1 MAISWDYMAGVKGTQ
16 MGMKQAADTNLA
28 TQRAKDARNKQA
40 YLKDKALKDKEE
52 EAKAQEQVIR
62 QSEALTTQTFFT
74 AAGGEDKLNYAG
86 LNSVY
91 EKGTQDLIS
100 TYTDIKNN
108 KDMDSTERAR
118 LMRTL
123 TSQVPLIKSSKAAI
137 DEQMKAYAAAAQ
149 TGDVSGAM
157 DPQFQQ
163 VYADLI
169 KGEFDGGIA
178 FEGDSMVFAGTTS
191 TGESIRLPLSEFGLK
206 LPSVVTKGGTLMDSA
221 DGYLDELKIEIDAYN
236 KTGFNGKGLR
246 KPPEFDP
253 EVKADAIRTLIE
265 KNSGDDAMYVYGM
278 DTLNLTREEIDGR
291 VKALEGQEMTT
302 NVLEESVRANLP
314 TTYADGRPLPT
325 GYYDNLASTQEV
337 YTTAD
342 AREQVMDDMIAQEVN
357 VLQGIY
363 NSKVNRA
370 QAPVSELSLVDK
382 TYASIMQEGQD
393 SLSTGTLGLTAQD
406 FNVGKSAGFDNIA
419 SNIQEGFN
427 DDGQYIVSYEQA
439 NTGPYTEN
447 VDGTP
452 IEPRRISYNLSTTGG
467 AKDFLLA
474 RFENEQGGRAS
485 NAKDTKESK
494 EDALKLAPVLAK
506 SFKDFIQA
514 QKDAEAAAAAA
525 EAARLKQQQI
535 MQNNV
540 LNSNTPATEP
550 GVTDFSLFKR
560 PTE

>member
-16 MGMKQAADTNLA
+16 MGMKQSADANLA
-28 TQRAKDARNKQA
+28 TQRAADARNKQA
-40 YLKDKALKDKEE
+40 YLKNKALKDKEE

-62 QSEALTTQTFFT
+62 QSEALQTQTFFT
-74 AAGGEDKLNYAG
+74 AAGGEDELTYAG

-221 DGYLDELKIEIDAYN
+221 DGYLDDLKIEIDAYN

-253 EVKADAIRTLIE
+253 ESKADAIRTLIE

-278 DTLNLTREEIDGR
+278 DTLNLTREEIDDR
-291 VKALEGQEMTT
+291 VNALEGKEMTS

-314 TTYADGRPLPT
+314 TTYADGRPLPE

-342 AREQVMDDMIAQEVN
+342 AREQVMEDMIAQEVN

-363 NSKVNRA
+363 NSKVGRA

-382 TYASIMQEGQD
+382 TYASILQEGQD

-427 DDGQYIVSYEQA
+427 DDGQYVVSYEQA

-474 RFENEQGGRAS
+474 RFENEQGGRGS

-494 EDALKLAPVLAK
+494 EDALKLAPGLAK
-506 SFKDFIQA
+506 SFRDVIKA
-514 QKDAEAAAAAA
+514 QKDAEAAAAAAAAAA
-525 EAARLKQQQI
+525 EAARLKQQEI
-535 MQNNV
+535 MQNRN
-540 LNSNTPATEP
+540 LDPFST
-550 GVTDFSLFKR
+550 TDFNKFKR
-560 PTE
+560 PN

>member
-28 TQRAKDARNKQA
+28 TQRAADARNKQA
-40 YLKDKALKDKEE
+40 YLKNKALKDKEE

-74 AAGGEDKLNYAG
+74 AAGGEDELNYSG

-137 DEQMKAYAAAAQ
+137 DQQMKAYAAAAQ

-221 DGYLDELKIEIDAYN
+221 DGYLDELKDEIDAYN
-236 KTGFNGKGLR
+236 KTGFNGNGLR

-253 EVKADAIRTLIE
+253 EVKADAIRAIIE
-265 KNSGDDAMYVYGM
+265 KKGDDAMYVYGM
-278 DTLNLTREEIDGR
+278 DTLNLTREEINDR
-291 VKALEGQEMTT
+291 VKALEGKEMTS

-314 TTYADGRPLPT
+314 TTYADGRPLPE

-342 AREQVMDDMIAQEVN
+342 AREQVMEDMIAQEVN

-363 NSKVNRA
+363 NSKVGRA

-382 TYASIMQEGQD
+382 TYASILQETEKG
-393 SLSTGTLGLTAQD
+393 LPTGTLGLQAQD
-406 FNVGKSAGFDNIA
+406 FNIAKGTGFDNIA
-419 SNIQEGFN
+419 TNLSEGFN
-427 DDGQYIVSYEQA
+427 DNGEYIVSFDQRAKYE
-439 NTGPYTEN
+439 GE
-447 VDGTP
+447 
-452 IEPRRISYNLSTTGG
+452 EPLITSYNLSTNGG

-474 RFENEQGGRAS
+474 RFENEQGGRGS

-506 SFKDFIQA
+506 SFRDFIQA

-535 MQNNV
+535 IESRFKQPEYDPQGTMY
-540 LNSNTPATEP
+540 T
-550 GVTDFSLFKR
+550 GVTDFNKFKR
-560 PTE
+560 SN

>member
-28 TQRAKDARNKQA
+28 TQRAADARNKQA
-40 YLKDKALKDKEE
+40 YLKNKALKDKEK
-52 EAKAQEQVIR
+52 EARAQEQVIR
-62 QSEALTTQTFFT
+62 QSEALQTKTFFT
-74 AAGGEDKLNYAG
+74 AAGGEDELTYAG

-137 DEQMKAYAAAAQ
+137 DQQMKAYAAAAQ

-221 DGYLDELKIEIDAYN
+221 DGYLDDLKIEIDAYN

-253 EVKADAIRTLIE
+253 ESKADAIRTLIE
-265 KNSGDDAMYVYGM
+265 KKGDDAMYVYGM
-278 DTLNLTREEIDGR
+278 DTLNLTREEINGR
-291 VKALEGQEMTT
+291 VEALEGKKMTS

-314 TTYADGRPLPT
+314 TTYADGRPLPE

-342 AREQVMDDMIAQEVN
+342 AREQVMEDMIAQEVN

-363 NSKVNRA
+363 NSKVGRA

-382 TYASIMQEGQD
+382 TYASILQEGQD

-439 NTGPYTEN
+439 NTGEYVEN

-474 RFENEQGGRAS
+474 RFENEQGGRGS

-494 EDALKLAPVLAK
+494 EDALKLAPGLAK
-506 SFKDFIQA
+506 SFRDVMKA
-514 QKDAEAAAAAA
+514 KKDAEAAAAAAAAAA
-525 EAARLKQQQI
+525 EAARLKQQEI
-535 MQNNV
+535 MQNRNMDPF
-540 LNSNTPATEP
+540 ST
-550 GVTDFSLFKR
+550 TDFNKFKR
-560 PTE
+560 SN